1 MSLFEGSDSMY
12 STLVKV
18 VRVLE
23 KIEKDLSGIKEELTY
38 IRKQKG
44 AKTEIPITFLRT

>member
-1 MSLFEGSDSMY
+1 MDR
-12 STLVKV
+12 TLEKV

-44 AKTEIPITFLRT
+44 GVKEVHPADDTTME